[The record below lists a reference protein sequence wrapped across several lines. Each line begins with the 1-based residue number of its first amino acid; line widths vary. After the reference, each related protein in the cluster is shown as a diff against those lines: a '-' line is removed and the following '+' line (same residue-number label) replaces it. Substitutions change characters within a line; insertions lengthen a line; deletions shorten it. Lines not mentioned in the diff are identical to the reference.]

1 MIWIDNSTTI
11 IEIPKHSSVEGL
23 RYDLQLVNVITKK
36 EYTFPA
42 DVSVSDSA
50 LLYKFHVDSVDLDD
64 EGEYEYYL
72 YTYVV
77 VEGEE
82 IKTLIESG
90 LLVYGD
96 YVRENAPSF
105 EPEANTIVQFNG

>member
-11 IEIPKHSSVEGL
+11 IEIPKHSAAEGL
-23 RYDLQLVNVITKK
+23 RYTIKLINVITKK
-36 EYTFPA
+36 EYTFDV

-50 LLYKFHVDSVDLDD
+50 LLYKFDVTLPKMD

-72 YTYVV
+72 YTYVI
-77 VEGEE
+77 VEAQE
-82 IKTLIESG
+82 IEKLIESG

-96 YVRENAPSF
+96 YVREQTPSF